1 MDVRLQTKVYDL
13 GTKEGR
19 EEFLRDNPWMK
30 EHPFVLSE
38 QSSSKSK
45 G

>member
-1 MDVRLQTKVYDL
+1 MDASMTTKVYDL

-30 EHPFVLSE
+30 DHKFV
-38 QSSSKSK
+38 QNK
-45 G
+45 

>member
-1 MDVRLQTKVYDL
+1 MEPSIISKVYDL

-30 EHPFVLSE
+30 DHKFVVSNNR
-38 QSSSKSK
+38 S
-45 G
+45 